1 MLLTAAFGIYF
12 ALLGVVAY
20 DDLPLGKTFKSLNK
34 RLPGKGAFKLR
45 A

>member
-12 ALLGVVAY
+12 ALLSVVAY
-20 DDLPLGKTFKSLNK
+20 DDLPLGKNS
-34 RLPGKGAFKLR
+34 PGKEAYLLR